1 MKTVFSCIAL
11 NMSYML
17 RSVKFWGAA
26 AMYLLLIYFY
36 AGTDDI
42 IHDGAGV
49 YYILLNSLQKNEGTL
64 QFGFAACAIPAA
76 ALFAEEWCSGR
87 FIYSYMRAKKR
98 GYAVSVIL
106 TSFLTAALV
115 SIISSTVYIGILS
128 LSHPLTGDVTK
139 KIFIQA
145 ALRTYANGGLMLRGH
160 YFAYYLVTVLT
171 QACCMGIFSA
181 LATMLSVK
189 ITNVYSVIVSSM
201 ILYLLVTNLLT
212 IFKVPF
218 ILNPYNIFDGLNNVI
233 HVLSPDNEEN
243 FTVISMLYPFIY
255 TVIVLVIISVV
266 SCFWIRK
273 KCEKT
278 LT

>member
-1 MKTVFSCIAL
+1 MKTVFSCIVL
-11 NMSYML
+11 NMSYAL
-17 RSVKFWGAA
+17 RSVKFWGAV

-42 IHDGAGV
+42 MHDGTGV
-49 YYILLNSLQKNEGTL
+49 YYILQFSLQNGGTL

-98 GYAVSVIL
+98 SYAVSVIL

-115 SIISSTVYIGILS
+115 SIISTSVYIGILS
-128 LSHPLTGDVTK
+128 LSHPLTGDVTQK
-139 KIFIQA
+139 MFIRA
-145 ALRTYANGGLMLRGH
+145 AQRYANGGLMLNGH
-160 YFAYYLVTVLT
+160 YFAYYLVTILT

-201 ILYLLVTNLLT
+201 ILYLLVTNLLS
-212 IFKVPF
+212 IFKAPF
-218 ILNPYNIFDGLNNVI
+218 MLNPYNIFDGSNNI
-233 HVLSPDNEEN
+233 IRVLSPGNEEN

-255 TVIVLVIISVV
+255 TVIVLAIISII
-266 SCFWIRK
+266 SYFWIRK

>member
-1 MKTVFSCIAL
+1 MRTVFSCIAL
-11 NMSYML
+11 NMSYTL

-42 IHDGAGV
+42 MHDGSAV
-49 YYILLNSLQKNEGTL
+49 YYILQYTLQNGGTL
-64 QFGFAACAIPAA
+64 QFGLVACAIPAA
-76 ALFAEEWCSGR
+76 ALFADEWCSGR

-106 TSFLTAALV
+106 SSFLAAALV
-115 SIISSTVYIGILS
+115 SIIATTVYVGLLS
-128 LSHPLTGDVTK
+128 LSHPLTGDVA
-139 KIFIQA
+139 KITFIQA
-145 ALRTYANGGLMLRGH
+145 ALRSYANGGLMVKGH
-160 YFAYYLVTVLT
+160 YFAYYLVTILT

-189 ITNVYSVIVSSM
+189 ITNVYAAIVSPM
-201 ILYLLVTNLLT
+201 ILYLLVTNLFS

-218 ILNPYNIFDGLNNVI
+218 LLNPYNIYDGSNNI
-233 HVLSPDNEEN
+233 LRVLSPGNGEN

-255 TVIVLVIISVV
+255 TVAVLVIISVI
-266 SCFWIRK
+266 SYFWIRQK
-273 KCEKT
+273 YEKT
-278 LT
+278 PA